1 VSDTSSIDVLLAT
14 LNATDVGSL
23 DAIAEK
29 MQQVQRDLES
39 LGRAELAG
47 VVLLAAVPIY
57 VFVEPPW
64 RPLVARLAVAFVL
77 GVALLQLRGAVAAR
91 LARGGASPLE
101 QALERPVSPPA
112 VPLRFEELI
121 DDVRAARRSLGHFE
135 RIMWPRLT
143 ALASHPLARPPARL
157 GRGPS
162 LAALRRVIADI
173 ERER

>member
-1 VSDTSSIDVLLAT
+1 V
-14 LNATDVGSL
+14 
-23 DAIAEK
+23 
-29 MQQVQRDLES
+29 
-39 LGRAELAG
+39 RAERLFTPIAIRAAALG
-47 VVLLAAVPIY
+47 AVVLLAALPVY

-64 RPLVARLAVAFVL
+64 RALVARLAVAFVL

-91 LARGGASPLE
+91 LPGRGASPIE
-101 QALERPVSPPA
+101 QALDPPVILPA

-121 DDVRAARRSLGHFE
+121 DDVRATRRSRGHFE

-143 ALASHPLARPPARL
+143 ALTSRPLARPATRL

-162 LAALRRVIADI
+162 LAALRDVIAEI